1 MIEVVA
7 ALAGAIIGSMLTL
20 VYSSVHETNELKRER
35 EIIRKTLLAECALQH
50 DVLNVLEVRYKEPQ
64 SVNPARFALDIFEY
78 ALKRHLSGLGDV
90 VLIQKLSQLVIKVR
104 ALNMALDRY
113 EPELMKALAETRRI
127 PNVERMR
134 LGICKS
140 IQLCKKSLHV
150 VCLALQNDDDR
161 KSYSTQN
168 TALPSPNRSS
178 SNP

>member
-7 ALAGAIIGSMLTL
+7 ALAGAVIGSMLTL
-20 VYSSVHETNELKRER
+20 VYSSVHETNGLRRER
-35 EIIRKTLLAECALQH
+35 EIIRKTLLVECKLQR

-64 SVNPARFALDIFEY
+64 SVNPARFTLDIFEY

-90 VLIQKLSQLVIKVR
+90 VLIQKLSQLTINVR
-104 ALNMALDRY
+104 ALNMTLDRY
-113 EPELMKALAETRRI
+113 EVELMKALADTRRI

-140 IQLCKKSLHV
+140 IQLCKKALHV
-150 VCLALQNDDDR
+150 VCLSLQNDNDR
-161 KSYSTQN
+161 KSCSTQN
-168 TALPSPNRSS
+168 TESPDPSISS

>member
-20 VYSSVHETNELKRER
+20 VYSSFHETNGLRRER
-35 EIIRKTLLAECALQH
+35 EIIRKTLLVECELQR

-64 SVNPARFALDIFEY
+64 SVNPARFTLDIFEY

-90 VLIQKLSQLVIKVR
+90 VLIQKLSQLTINVR
-104 ALNMALDRY
+104 ALNMTLDRY
-113 EPELMKALAETRRI
+113 EVELMKALADTRRI

-140 IQLCKKSLHV
+140 IQLCKKALHV
-150 VCLALQNDDDR
+150 VCLSLQNDNDR
-161 KSYSTQN
+161 KSCSTQN
-168 TALPSPNRSS
+168 TESPDPSISS

>member
-7 ALAGAIIGSMLTL
+7 ALAGAVIGSMLTL

-50 DVLNVLEVRYKEPQ
+50 DVLNVLEARYNEPK
-64 SVNPARFALDIFEY
+64 SVNPARFTLDIFEY
-78 ALKRHLSGLGDV
+78 SLKRHLSGLGDV
-90 VLIQKLSQLVIKVR
+90 VLIQKLSQLVINVR
-104 ALNMALDRY
+104 ALNVALDRY
-113 EPELMKALAETRRI
+113 EPELMKAMADTRRI

-150 VCLALQNDDDR
+150 VCLALQDNDDSKPFPAQKR
-161 KSYSTQN
+161 PS
-168 TALPSPNRSS
+168 PSPNRS
-178 SNP
+178 